1 MTQMKRKMKN
11 SVKMPP
17 QMIAAV
23 GIVLVLLLILVFG
36 GNKKNTAEP
45 LELQAGLNFLEQQ
58 EQKSPD
64 VVRQARQALH
74 NRRMEEQ
81 KDELL
86 ADMENGEID
95 PFSLFQDYAILG
107 DSRTEGFSFWGFLP
121 EDRILAVGGYKI
133 FHIPEWH
140 DKLKEMQPQY
150 VFLCYG
156 LNDCYSEGWTS
167 GEEHAADYMEYVRE
181 LKQLLPNSTIVVS
194 SILPVDDVAF
204 DYYSGWRE
212 LPDWNVALKAAC
224 EKEGVL
230 FADCDSLYE
239 EHSEQWDVDGIHF
252 LPTMYP
258 LWAGKLIVTALYGGV
273 TNET

>member
-1 MTQMKRKMKN
+1 MAQIGKKKKRN
-11 SVKMPP
+11 LLQALIPV
-17 QMIAAV
+17 ALV
-23 GIVLVLLLILVFG
+23 LLIVLVVVLSV
-36 GNKKNTAEP
+36 GNGDRKNAEAMAIQ
-45 LELQAGLNFLEQQ
+45 EGLDFLSQQ
-58 EQKSPD
+58 EQKKPEPI
-64 VVRQARQALH
+64 RQARQALYK
-74 NRRMEEQ
+74 RRMEEQ
-81 KDELL
+81 KEELL
-86 ADMENGEID
+86 EDMENGEID

-140 DKLKEMQPQY
+140 EKLLEMQPQY
-150 VFLCYG
+150 LFLCYG
-156 LNDCYSEGWTS
+156 LNDSYSEGWAS
-167 GEEHAADYMEYVRE
+167 GEDHAADYMEYVRE
-181 LKQLLPNSTIVVS
+181 LKQLLPNTTIVVS

-204 DYYSGWRE
+204 DYYSGWRD

-258 LWAGKLIVTALYGGV
+258 LWAGKLIVTALYGGM